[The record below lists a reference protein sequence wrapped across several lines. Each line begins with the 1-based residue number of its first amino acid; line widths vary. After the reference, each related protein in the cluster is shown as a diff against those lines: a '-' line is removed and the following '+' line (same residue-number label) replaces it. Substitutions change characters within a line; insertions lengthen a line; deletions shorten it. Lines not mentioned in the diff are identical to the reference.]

1 MITRISL
8 LLFFLI
14 IFPAAFIYY
23 KRLRRCKRLFPKILF
38 ALPNLV
44 LLVLTI
50 YFMVHDNNI
59 ARNADAVGIYLILL
73 LFTTLP
79 ELIFSAFLGISLLLK
94 NKMRKIIMRLGAV
107 LATSIA
113 CAVVV
118 GYVSCFTVIKVGHH
132 NYTSPD
138 VPESFN
144 GYRIVHVSDLH
155 LGTYNLFPGTVDR
168 IVKKV
173 NEQHGDVIFFTGDL
187 VNFSHTEAAQFINRL
202 REMKARDGVYSVLGN
217 HDYLRY
223 VSYNNESE
231 RLRYMEEMKEM
242 QHKAGWNLL
251 LNENRIIRRGNDSI
265 FVVGSENDG
274 LPPFPAKGDLKKA
287 LKGIPSNAF
296 KVLLSHDPTQ
306 WRRKVLPLTN
316 IQLTLSG
323 HTHAGQIK
331 ILGHSPSALVYGEW
345 DGMYSQD
352 GRALFISSGVG
363 EALVPFRLG
372 AWPKID
378 IITLH
383 SSK

>member
-1 MITRISL
+1 
-8 LLFFLI
+8 
-14 IFPAAFIYY
+14 
-23 KRLRRCKRLFPKILF
+23 
-38 ALPNLV
+38 
-44 LLVLTI
+44 
-50 YFMVHDNNI
+50 MVHDNNI

-138 VPESFN
+138 VPESFD

-331 ILGHSPSALVYGEW
+331 ILGHSPSALVYSEW

>member
-223 VSYNNESE
+223 VNYNNESE

-287 LKGIPSNAF
+287 LKGIPANAF

-306 WRRKVLPLTN
+306 WRRKVLPQTN

-331 ILGHSPSALVYGEW
+331 ILGHSPSALVYKEW
-345 DGMYSQD
+345 DGTYSQD
-352 GRALFISSGVG
+352 GRTLFISSGVG

>member
-44 LLVLTI
+44 LLVVTI

-79 ELIFSAFLGISLLLK
+79 ELIFSAVLGISLLLK

-138 VPESFN
+138 VPECFD

-155 LGTYNLFPGTVDR
+155 LCTYNLFPGTVDR
-168 IVKKV
+168 IVK
-173 NEQHGDVIFFTGDL
+173 
-187 VNFSHTEAAQFINRL
+187 R
-202 REMKARDGVYSVLGN
+202 
-217 HDYLRY
+217 
-223 VSYNNESE
+223 
-231 RLRYMEEMKEM
+231 
-242 QHKAGWNLL
+242 
-251 LNENRIIRRGNDSI
+251 
-265 FVVGSENDG
+265 
-274 LPPFPAKGDLKKA
+274 
-287 LKGIPSNAF
+287 
-296 KVLLSHDPTQ
+296 
-306 WRRKVLPLTN
+306 
-316 IQLTLSG
+316 
-323 HTHAGQIK
+323 
-331 ILGHSPSALVYGEW
+331 
-345 DGMYSQD
+345 
-352 GRALFISSGVG
+352 
-363 EALVPFRLG
+363 
-372 AWPKID
+372 
-378 IITLH
+378 
-383 SSK
+383 

>member
-79 ELIFSAFLGISLLLK
+79 ELIFSAVLGISLLLK

-138 VPESFN
+138 VPECFD

-274 LPPFPAKGDLKKA
+274 LPPFPAKGDLKKT

-331 ILGHSPSALVYGEW
+331 ILGHSPSALVYSEW

-352 GRALFISSGVG
+352 GRVLFISSGVG

>member
-138 VPESFN
+138 VPECFD

-331 ILGHSPSALVYGEW
+331 ILGHSPSAFVYSEW

-352 GRALFISSGVG
+352 GRVLFISSGVG

>member
-231 RLRYMEEMKEM
+231 RL
-242 QHKAGWNLL
+242 
-251 LNENRIIRRGNDSI
+251 NRIIRRGNDSI

-287 LKGIPSNAF
+287 LKGIPVNAF

-331 ILGHSPSALVYGEW
+331 ILGHSPSALVYSEW
-345 DGMYSQD
+345 DGMYSQN

>member
-1 MITRISL
+1 M
-8 LLFFLI
+8 LFFLI

-23 KRLRRCKRLFPKILF
+23 KRLRHCKRLFPKILF

-138 VPESFN
+138 VPKSFD

-187 VNFSHTEAAQFINRL
+187 VNFSHTEAAQFINSL

-287 LKGIPSNAF
+287 LKGIPANAF

-331 ILGHSPSALVYGEW
+331 ILGHSPSALVYSEW

>member
-138 VPESFN
+138 VPESFD

-287 LKGIPSNAF
+287 LKGIPANAF

-331 ILGHSPSALVYGEW
+331 ILGHSPSALVYKEW
-345 DGMYSQD
+345 DGTYSQD
-352 GRALFISSGVG
+352 GRTLFISSGVG